1 MTATHPLKKEQN
13 TITTQASAIVL
24 STSTTKQN
32 TLATT
37 AELNLSTTT
46 EKSRTLSIKENP
58 DNNAFAQEISAR
70 SNNDTSVNAIPE
82 YIRNTLLESSTESST
97 EKLDLEFKPF
107 YSVPARTYGDPTS
120 YEASIFYE
128 PPDETETGEIY
139 AFDSPAQSSRMYFW
153 NVLNY

>member
-1 MTATHPLKKEQN
+1 MKREQN
-13 TITTQASAIVL
+13 KIITQASAIVL

-32 TLATT
+32 TIATT
-37 AELNLSTTT
+37 TELNLSTST
-46 EKSRTLSIKENP
+46 EKSRTLSVKENP

-70 SNNDTSVNAIPE
+70 NNNDTSVNVIPE

-97 EKLDLEFKPF
+97 EKIDLEFKPF

-128 PPDETETGEIY
+128 PPDEIETGEIY
-139 AFDSPAQSSRMYFW
+139 AFDSPVQSSRMYFW

>member
-1 MTATHPLKKEQN
+1 M
-13 TITTQASAIVL
+13 IVL
-24 STSTTKQN
+24 STSKATKT

-37 AELNLSTTT
+37 TELNLSTST
-46 EKSRTLSIKENP
+46 EKSRTLSIKETP
-58 DNNAFAQEISAR
+58 NNNGFAQKLDATN
-70 SNNDTSVNAIPE
+70 NNDTSVNAIPE

-97 EKLDLEFKPF
+97 EKIDFEFKPF

-139 AFDSPAQSSRMYFW
+139 AFDSPPQSSRMYFG
-153 NVLNY
+153 NVLHD